1 MGWEEID
8 NLRGNN
14 SEWSQPGRKPHNK
27 CHPVVWNHIFL
38 ETVDILRFSGPP
50 WFLTFSIFLRLNMTD
65 VLLRSYLA
73 GSRTEVEKKTKA
85 NESWALSWRT
95 SCRSL
100 TRQEANAWPRPSFY
114 VSSDPRLTI
123 LRVSGDTLMLILFT
137 LHLSK
142 HLLRPL
148 IHLAGE
154 SMNVQL

>member
-1 MGWEEID
+1 
-8 NLRGNN
+8 
-14 SEWSQPGRKPHNK
+14 
-27 CHPVVWNHIFL
+27 
-38 ETVDILRFSGPP
+38 
-50 WFLTFSIFLRLNMTD
+50 MTD
-65 VLLRSYLA
+65 DLLRSYLA

-137 LHLSK
+137 YPSISFGL
-142 HLLRPL
+142 
-148 IHLAGE
+148 
-154 SMNVQL
+154 